1 MKAIRIPCIGVVRFV
16 LLCALLTGCAT
27 VTLMA
32 ATVKLAWGNPTGE
45 TWEKVR
51 LYRRT
56 IVGTTTNFTLLAE
69 VNGTVTNWNGQV
81 PAGTVT
87 FVARSVVGTLESVD
101 SNACTADLHPD
112 SPSNLRKE

>member
-1 MKAIRIPCIGVVRFV
+1 MKLKLNPICWVALCIIIS
-16 LLCALLTGCAT
+16 GCAT
-27 VTLMA
+27 VPLLA

-56 IVGTTTNFTLLAE
+56 IAGTTTNFTLLAE

-87 FVARSVVGTLESVD
+87 FVARSVVGNLESVD
-101 SNACTADLHPD
+101 SNAETADLRPD
-112 SPSNLRKE
+112 APANLRKE